1 MQVLKNKSY
10 LRFLLTEKFLE
21 SFWFE
26 VEQKFLEKKKI
37 TERDCQRI
45 FVFCMRCFH
54 PEIFIK
60 MISDTPGMSNSV
72 GYDIILISESKT
84 IFIDLKTKKGKK
96 ENSQIT
102 LQKEVETYE
111 FIEYFFLVV
120 DLERKTFYAI

>member
-45 FVFCMRCFH
+45 FVFCLRCFH
-54 PEIFIK
+54 PEIFTK
-60 MISDTPGMSNSV
+60 MISDTPGMNNSV

-120 DLERKTFYAI
+120 DLERKILYTI

>member
-54 PEIFIK
+54 PEIFTK
-60 MISDTPGMSNSV
+60 MISDTPGMYNSV

-120 DLERKTFYAI
+120 DLERKILYTI

>member
-54 PEIFIK
+54 PEIFTK
-60 MISDTPGMSNSV
+60 MISDTPGMNNSV

-102 LQKEVETYE
+102 LQKEVEVFE

-120 DLERKTFYAI
+120 DLERKILYTI

>member
-1 MQVLKNKSY
+1 MQVLKNKSF
-10 LRFLLTEKFLE
+10 LKFLLTEKFLE

-54 PEIFIK
+54 PEIFTK
-60 MISDTPGMSNSV
+60 MISDTPGMNNSV

-102 LQKEVETYE
+102 LQKEVESFE
-111 FIEYFFLVV
+111 FIEYYFLVC
-120 DLERKTFYAI
+120 DIEKKIFHTI

>member
-26 VEQKFLEKKKI
+26 VEQKFLERKKI

-54 PEIFIK
+54 PEIFTK
-60 MISDTPGMSNSV
+60 MISDTPGMNNSV

>member
-45 FVFCMRCFH
+45 FVFCLRCFH
-54 PEIFIK
+54 PEIFTK

-102 LQKEVETYE
+102 LQKEVETNE
-111 FIEYFFLVV
+111 NIEYFFLVV
-120 DLERKTFYAI
+120 ELERKTLNAI

>member
-1 MQVLKNKSY
+1 MQVLKNKSF
-10 LRFLLTEKFLE
+10 LKFLLTEKFLE

-54 PEIFIK
+54 PEIFTK

-102 LQKEVETYE
+102 LQKEVEVFE

-120 DLERKTFYAI
+120 DLERKILYTI

>member
-54 PEIFIK
+54 PEIFTK
-60 MISDTPGMSNSV
+60 MISDTPGMNNSV

-102 LQKEVETYE
+102 LQKEVETFE

>member
-26 VEQKFLEKKKI
+26 VKQKFLEKKKI

-54 PEIFIK
+54 PEIFTK
-60 MISDTPGMSNSV
+60 MISDTPGMNNSV

-102 LQKEVETYE
+102 LQKEVEVFE

-120 DLERKTFYAI
+120 DLERKILYTI

>member
-54 PEIFIK
+54 PEIFTK
-60 MISDTPGMSNSV
+60 MISDTPGMTNSV

-120 DLERKTFYAI
+120 DLERKILYTI

>member
-1 MQVLKNKSY
+1 MQVLKNKPY
-10 LRFLLTEKFLE
+10 LGFLLTEKFLE

-45 FVFCMRCFH
+45 FVFCLRCFH
-54 PEIFIK
+54 PEIFTK

-102 LQKEVETYE
+102 LQKEVEAFE

-120 DLERKTFYAI
+120 DLERKILYTI

>member
-54 PEIFIK
+54 PEIFTK
-60 MISDTPGMSNSV
+60 MISDTPGMNNSV

>member
-1 MQVLKNKSY
+1 MQVLKNKSF

-54 PEIFIK
+54 PEIFTK
-60 MISDTPGMSNSV
+60 MISDTPGMNNSV

-102 LQKEVETYE
+102 LQKEVEVFE

-120 DLERKTFYAI
+120 DLERKILYTI

>member
-1 MQVLKNKSY
+1 MQVLKNKSF
-10 LRFLLTEKFLE
+10 LKFLLTEKFLE

-54 PEIFIK
+54 PEIFTK
-60 MISDTPGMSNSV
+60 MISDTPGMNNSV

-102 LQKEVETYE
+102 LQKEVEVFE

-120 DLERKTFYAI
+120 DLERKILYTI

>member
-54 PEIFIK
+54 PEIFTK
-60 MISDTPGMSNSV
+60 MISDTPGMNNSV

-102 LQKEVETYE
+102 LQKEVENFE
-111 FIEYFFLVV
+111 FIEYVFLVV
-120 DLERKTFYAI
+120 DLELKILYTI

>member
-26 VEQKFLEKKKI
+26 VEQKFLENKKV

-54 PEIFIK
+54 PEIFTK
-60 MISDTPGMSNSV
+60 MISDTPGMNNSV

-120 DLERKTFYAI
+120 DLERKILYTI

>member
-1 MQVLKNKSY
+1 MQVLKNKSF
-10 LRFLLTEKFLE
+10 LKFLLTEKFLE

-26 VEQKFLEKKKI
+26 VEQKFLENKKV

-54 PEIFIK
+54 PEIFTK
-60 MISDTPGMSNSV
+60 MISDTPGMNNSV

-102 LQKEVETYE
+102 LQKEVEVFE

-120 DLERKTFYAI
+120 DLERKILYTI

>member
-45 FVFCMRCFH
+45 FVFCLRCFH
-54 PEIFIK
+54 PEIFTK
-60 MISDTPGMSNSV
+60 MISDTPGMNNSV
-72 GYDIILISESKT
+72 GYDIIFIIESKT

>member
-1 MQVLKNKSY
+1 MQVLKNKPY
-10 LRFLLTEKFLE
+10 LGFLLTEKFLE

-54 PEIFIK
+54 PEIFTK

-72 GYDIILISESKT
+72 GYDVIIISESKT

-102 LQKEVETYE
+102 LQKEVENFE
-111 FIEYFFLVV
+111 FIEYVFLVV
-120 DLERKTFYAI
+120 DLERKILYTI

>member
-54 PEIFIK
+54 PEIFTK

-102 LQKEVETYE
+102 LQKELETFE
-111 FIEYFFLVV
+111 FIEYYFLVC
-120 DLERKTFYAI
+120 DLERKTFYTI

>member
-54 PEIFIK
+54 PEIFTK
-60 MISDTPGMSNSV
+60 MISDTPGMTNSI

-96 ENSQIT
+96 ENSQKAI
-102 LQKEVETYE
+102 QKEVEGFE
-111 FIEYFFLVV
+111 FIEYVFLVC
-120 DLERKTFYAI
+120 DIEEKIFYTI

>member
-1 MQVLKNKSY
+1 MQVLKNKSF
-10 LRFLLTEKFLE
+10 LKFLLTEKFLE

-26 VEQKFLEKKKI
+26 VEQKFLENKKV

-54 PEIFIK
+54 PEIFTK
-60 MISDTPGMSNSV
+60 MISDTPGMNNSV

-120 DLERKTFYAI
+120 DLERKILYTI

>member
-26 VEQKFLEKKKI
+26 VKQKFLEKKKI

-54 PEIFIK
+54 PEIFTK

-102 LQKEVETYE
+102 LQKEVEVFE

-120 DLERKTFYAI
+120 DLERKILYTI

>member
-54 PEIFIK
+54 PEIFTK

-102 LQKEVETYE
+102 LQKEVEVFE

-120 DLERKTFYAI
+120 DLERKILYTI

>member
-45 FVFCMRCFH
+45 FVFCMRCFY
-54 PEIFIK
+54 PEIFTK

-102 LQKEVETYE
+102 LQKEVEVFE

-120 DLERKTFYAI
+120 DLERKILYTI

>member
-54 PEIFIK
+54 PEIFTK
-60 MISDTPGMSNSV
+60 MISDTPGMNNSV

-120 DLERKTFYAI
+120 DLERKILYTI

>member
-26 VEQKFLEKKKI
+26 VEQKFLENKKV

-45 FVFCMRCFH
+45 FVFCMRCFY
-54 PEIFIK
+54 PEIFTK
-60 MISDTPGMSNSV
+60 MISDTPGMNNSV

-96 ENSQIT
+96 ENSQIA
-102 LQKEVETYE
+102 LQKEVEAFD
-111 FIEYFFLVV
+111 FIEYVFLVV
-120 DLERKTFYAI
+120 DLEQKILYTI

>member
-54 PEIFIK
+54 PEIFTK

-72 GYDIILISESKT
+72 GYDVIIISESKT

-102 LQKEVETYE
+102 LQKEVENFE
-111 FIEYFFLVV
+111 FIEYVFLVV
-120 DLERKTFYAI
+120 DLERKILYTI

>member
-45 FVFCMRCFH
+45 FVFCMRCFY
-54 PEIFIK
+54 PEIFTK
-60 MISDTPGMSNSV
+60 MISDTPGMNNSV

-102 LQKEVETYE
+102 LQKEVEVFE

-120 DLERKTFYAI
+120 DLERKILYTI

>member
-1 MQVLKNKSY
+1 MQVLKNKSF
-10 LRFLLTEKFLE
+10 LKFLLTEKFLE

-54 PEIFIK
+54 PEIFTK

-72 GYDIILISESKT
+72 GYDVIIISESKT

-102 LQKEVETYE
+102 LQKEVENFE
-111 FIEYFFLVV
+111 FIEYVFLVV
-120 DLERKTFYAI
+120 DLERKILYTI

>member
-1 MQVLKNKSY
+1 MQVLKNKSF
-10 LRFLLTEKFLE
+10 LKFLLTEKFLE

-45 FVFCMRCFH
+45 FVFCMRCFY
-54 PEIFIK
+54 PEIFTK
-60 MISDTPGMSNSV
+60 MISDTPGMNNSV

-102 LQKEVETYE
+102 LQKEVEVFE

-120 DLERKTFYAI
+120 DLERKILYTI

>member
-54 PEIFIK
+54 PEIFTK
-60 MISDTPGMSNSV
+60 MISDTPGMNNSV

-102 LQKEVETYE
+102 LQKEVENFE
-111 FIEYFFLVV
+111 FIEYVFLVV
-120 DLERKTFYAI
+120 DLERKILYTI

>member
-54 PEIFIK
+54 PEIFTK

-120 DLERKTFYAI
+120 DLERKILYTI

>member
-54 PEIFIK
+54 PEIFTK

>member
-26 VEQKFLEKKKI
+26 VEQKFLENKKV

-54 PEIFIK
+54 PEIFTK

>member
-26 VEQKFLEKKKI
+26 VEQKFLENKKV

-54 PEIFIK
+54 PEIFTK
-60 MISDTPGMSNSV
+60 MISDTPGMNNSV

-102 LQKEVETYE
+102 LQKEVEVFE

-120 DLERKTFYAI
+120 DLERKILYTI